1 MLFFILLNSII
12 PFLITYK
19 LTPIIINYANRKKIF
34 DEPDYRKKH
43 NYPTPRIGG
52 ISIFL
57 SFLISL
63 ISIYLYKG
71 NQLFV
76 DNELNFIFLFI
87 CFLSF
92 FLLGFIDDL
101 KSFSPFIR
109 LFFQFI
115 ISTISWFGVIKING
129 LYFSFNYI
137 NEYLNLNSN
146 FISYFFTVF
155 WTVGVINAI
164 NWIDGMDSLLIG
176 LTCIYS
182 FTFAIIYFFNN
193 SYLDFLLSI
202 GMFFACLG
210 FLKYNKNPS
219 LIMAGDGGS
228 YLIGYYLSISTLSY
242 SQNPGIVNPFLL
254 VSLLFI
260 PLIDMVRVII
270 LRLFHLQTPFL
281 PDRKHFHYL
290 LLDNGIS
297 QKNCL
302 LIIFFISL
310 CNSIF
315 NIIVISS
322 S

>member
-1 MLFFILLNSII
+1 M
-12 PFLITYK
+12 
-19 LTPIIINYANRKKIF
+19 
-34 DEPDYRKKH
+34 
-43 NYPTPRIGG
+43 
-52 ISIFL
+52 
-57 SFLISL
+57 
-63 ISIYLYKG
+63 
-71 NQLFV
+71 
-76 DNELNFIFLFI
+76 
-87 CFLSF
+87 
-92 FLLGFIDDL
+92 
-101 KSFSPFIR
+101 
-109 LFFQFI
+109 
-115 ISTISWFGVIKING
+115 
-129 LYFSFNYI
+129 
-137 NEYLNLNSN
+137 NSN

-228 YLIGYYLSISTLSY
+228 YLIGYYLSISALSY

-270 LRLFHLQTPFL
+270 L
-281 PDRKHFHYL
+281 KI
-290 LLDNGIS
+290 IS
-297 QKNCL
+297 
-302 LIIFFISL
+302 SP
-310 CNSIF
+310 NSIF
-315 NIIVISS
+315 SR
-322 S
+322 